1 MQSNTIQSSSLNS
14 ASVYWLMAS
23 LTVAALPHFIYQ
35 PFWVGLIFTAMMGWR
50 LMHHLR
56 HWPLPAASRRLKLLQ
71 LSLAGLSLAL
81 TFATYGLTI
90 GRDAGTAL
98 LVMMLAFKVV
108 ETHSPRDFYLCC
120 FLGLFV
126 VITNFFFTEA
136 IWMAALMCLS
146 VLALISCL
154 VQINTPVMTGK
165 QRLRLS
171 GKLLLQAM
179 PLMLVLFILFPRIS
193 GPLWG
198 QTVFDIPNSMPERM
212 TLGEVPPTG
221 TTGASNEMQVGK
233 ISQLIQSDEIAFRVE
248 FADERPPQ
256 SALYWRGPVLWETD
270 GTRWSPIDT
279 SDQTP
284 TLKVAEDAP
293 VYQYVSTLEAHNKR
307 WLFPLDFPSELP
319 ADTPAEISGDGLLQS
334 RDKIERRQS
343 VELTSHTRYV
353 LNPDEEPHL
362 SASLQLPADLHP
374 QSRRLASRLADEA
387 DDDGAYIEAVLDYYR
402 QQNFVYT
409 LTPPALK
416 GDTIDQF
423 LFESR
428 AGFCEHYAASFT
440 VLMRA
445 AGIPARVVTGYQ
457 GGEFNPVDEV
467 MTVRQRDAHAW
478 AEVWLPVQGWIRID
492 PTAAVS
498 NQRVNNGITELLPPS
513 RQGLGG
519 ASEASSEI
527 QQLWKSVN
535 QHWQAVNNAW
545 DMWVVDY
552 GPQKQLDLLKKLGFS
567 QPDWRL
573 LTLIFAAAAI
583 TVMSLILFVV
593 MRQYRDAD
601 PVSRSYELF
610 CRKLARVGLNTP
622 QSEGPENLA
631 RRAKRELP
639 AQAAEIDDITKRYI
653 ALRYR
658 NIRHEEDKLM
668 FKRAVRRFHP
678 KQKP

>member
-1 MQSNTIQSSSLNS
+1 MRNKSTSPKGLNT
-14 ASVYWLMAS
+14 ASIYWLMGS
-23 LTVAALPHFIYQ
+23 LTLAALPHFIYQ
-35 PFWVGLIFTAMMGWR
+35 PFWVGLIFIAMMGWR

-56 HWPLPAASRRLKLLQ
+56 GWPLPAASRRLKLLQ

-126 VITNFFFTEA
+126 VITNFFFSEA

-146 VLALISCL
+146 VVSLISCL
-154 VQINTPVMTGK
+154 VQINTPVMTGS
-165 QRLRLS
+165 QRLRFS

-179 PLMLVLFILFPRIS
+179 PLMLVLFVLFPRIS

-198 QTVFDIPNSMPERM
+198 QTVFNIPDTMPENM

-221 TTGASNEMQVGK
+221 TTGASDEMQVGK

-248 FADERPPQ
+248 FAGERPPQ
-256 SALYWRGPVLWETD
+256 SALYWRGPVLWQTD

-279 SDQTP
+279 SNQTP
-284 TLKVAEDAP
+284 TLKVSEDAP
-293 VYQYVSTLEAHNKR
+293 VYHYTSTMEAHNKR
-307 WLFPLDFPSELP
+307 WLFPLDFPGELP
-319 ADTPAEISGDGLLQS
+319 ADTPAEISGDGLLES

-353 LNPDEEPHL
+353 LNPDNEPHL
-362 SASLQLPADLHP
+362 SAGLQLPDDLHS
-374 QSRRLASRLADEA
+374 QSRRLANRLADET
-387 DDDGAYIEAVLDYYR
+387 DGALAYIDAVLTYYR
-402 QQNFVYT
+402 QQDFTYT
-409 LTPPALK
+409 LTPPALN

-467 MTVRQRDAHAW
+467 MTIRQRDAHAW
-478 AEVWLPVQGWIRID
+478 AEVWLPVQGWIRVD
-492 PTAAVS
+492 PTAAVA
-498 NQRVNNGITELLPPS
+498 NQRVSNGITELLPPS
-513 RQGLGG
+513 RQGVGG
-519 ASEASSEI
+519 ASHSNS
-527 QQLWKSVN
+527 QVVQLWKSVN

-573 LTLIFAAAAI
+573 LTLLFAVAAF
-583 TVMSLILFVV
+583 VVLSFILFLV
-593 MRQYRDAD
+593 MRQYRDGD
-601 PVSRSYELF
+601 PVSRSYHQF
-610 CRKLARVGLNTP
+610 CRKLAQSGLYKLP
-622 QSEGPENLA
+622 SEGPQNIS
-631 RRAKRELP
+631 RRAQTHLP
-639 AQAAEIDDITKRYI
+639 HQAAEIDDIVSRYI

-658 NIRHEEDKLM
+658 DVRHEEDVLM
-668 FKRAVRRFHP
+668 FKRSVQRFRP
-678 KQKP
+678 QRKT